1 MFERPP
7 AGPILPTIRDDAVR
21 LDSGARVEAAMIAGP
36 ASGAASRATPVV
48 TRTRTAARP
57 VLPPPEVDRSR
68 SLDTVPVPG
77 RDGYSTGTPACEMSG
92 TDLVPDGR
100 GAIVRA
106 NLVPTYRLLLVS
118 EHRGASEALT
128 THLTRHG
135 FVIVGHESSPSRA
148 ADAARRE
155 RPDVVL
161 IDASVAAGWQ
171 AVVGALEGLVARGHV
186 AVLAAYWSSDARRAA
201 GSSGIG
207 ATLLKGGKTGELV
220 ERLRS
225 LAGTA

>member
-7 AGPILPTIRDDAVR
+7 AGPILPTLRDDAVR
-21 LDSGARVEAAMIAGP
+21 LDSGAGREGAMVAGP
-36 ASGAASRATPVV
+36 ASGAIARATPVI
-48 TRTRTAARP
+48 TRTRTPSRP
-57 VLPPPEVDRSR
+57 VAPPPGIDRR
-68 SLDTVPVPG
+68 RPPDAPAIPG
-77 RDGYSTGTPACEMSG
+77 GPDDRTETKACESSA
-92 TDLVPDGR
+92 TDLAPDGR
-100 GAIVRA
+100 GVIVRA
-106 NLVPTYRLLLVS
+106 NVAPTYRLLLVS

-135 FVIVGHESSPSRA
+135 FAIVGHESSPGRA

-161 IDASVAAGWQ
+161 LDASVAAGWQ
-171 AVVGALEGLVARGHV
+171 AVVAAMEGLVARGHV
-186 AVLAAYWSSDARRAA
+186 AVLSAYWSSDARRSAA
-201 GSSGIG
+201 SSGIG

-225 LAGTA
+225 LAAAA

>member
-7 AGPILPTIRDDAVR
+7 TGQILPTARDHAR
-21 LDSGARVEAAMIAGP
+21 PLDSSAGLDAAMVAAP
-36 ASGAASRATPVV
+36 ASGAITRARPAV
-48 TRTRTAARP
+48 TRTRTPARP
-57 VLPPPEVDRSR
+57 SSPPPSIDRSR
-68 SLDTVPVPG
+68 PPETELVPG
-77 RDGYSTGTPACEMSG
+77 RSGDPAGTQACVSPG
-92 TDLVPDGR
+92 TELVPNGH

-135 FVIVGHESSPSRA
+135 FVIVGHESNPGRA

-171 AVVGALEGLVARGHV
+171 AVVGALEGLVARGHM

-201 GSSGIG
+201 ASSGIG